1 MNKRQH
7 KKKEKKE
14 VNMEQNETLK
24 TEGVET
30 LENQE
35 TETQVEE
42 SGGDEIATLKA
53 ETEAINDKFLRLNAE
68 FQNYKRRVEKE
79 KTDLL
84 KYGNEKLMTELLPVL
99 DNFSRALSMGA
110 METAD
115 QKFIDG
121 LGMIQKSLEDFMT
134 KNGVK
139 KIEAAGEAFDPQ
151 LHHAVMTEEREG
163 CEPDTVIEILQE
175 GYTLNDRVIR
185 PSMVKVSC

>member
-42 SGGDEIATLKA
+42 NGGDEIATLKA